1 MTLPA
6 VSLIVATVGRTVE
19 LGQFLDSLAAQTF
32 RSFEVIVV
40 DQNSDDR
47 LMPYLASARKAGFDV
62 KHFKHHPANLS
73 TARNV
78 GIHTARG
85 EWVGFPDD
93 DCVYDTELLAR
104 LAPHFARTDPLSGVS
119 ARWAELVDPSVGP
132 GKLTWARSRLF
143 RDVPVASFTL
153 FFNRRLFER
162 IGDFDPRLGV
172 GRWFGAGE
180 ETDLVLRAL
189 RAGAVIDYEP
199 LAKVHHPLKKSSPTA
214 QARFAARLRA
224 RGAGALYAKHG
235 LPPWVIFRGLA
246 APVLRPLLKGAL
258 GAELGEGYAVM
269 RGRLEGVL
277 QWERIP
283 ATSNT
288 EQFYYDTQ

>member
-19 LGQFLDSLAAQTF
+19 LGQFLDSLATQTF

-47 LMPYLASARKAGFDV
+47 LLPYLVSARKAGFDV

-78 GIHTARG
+78 GIHMARG
-85 EWVGFPDD
+85 GWVGFPDD
-93 DCVYDTELLAR
+93 DCVYDAALLAR
-104 LAPHFARTDPLSGVS
+104 LAPHFTRTDPLSGAS
-119 ARWAELVDPSVGP
+119 ARWTEVVDPALGP

-162 IGDFDPRLGV
+162 IGGFDPRLGV

-189 RAGAVIDYEP
+189 RVGAVIDYEP
-199 LAKVHHPLKKSSPTA
+199 LAKVHHPLKRSPPTA

-224 RGAGALYAKHG
+224 RGAGALYAKHN
-235 LPPWVIFRGLA
+235 LPPWVVLRGLA
-246 APVLRPLLKGAL
+246 APVLRPLLKGTL

-277 QWERIP
+277 RWERIP